1 MTKCMTVITANV
13 ASHMTQQARRG
24 KEGVFD
30 AASDGE
36 KQQPPSPVPH
46 TTPTFE
52 QHHNLHPQSTHTT
65 RTLMPTCTR
74 ALVWAPADRLDR
86 KCCLTKFRCPVL
98 VCAEKLLCTVLIL
111 ACTPCLQPSGHSVK
125 SHSFYTFFIFKQA
138 TALRN
143 PQAFAACTSSSDH
156 ESRGAESCRTTAG
169 SGIRTR

>member
-1 MTKCMTVITANV
+1 MTRLQMERNNNHPHLC
-13 ASHMTQQARRG
+13 HTQ
-24 KEGVFD
+24 
-30 AASDGE
+30 
-36 KQQPPSPVPH
+36 P
-46 TTPTFE
+46 PTFE

-74 ALVWAPADRLDR
+74 ADTRSRLGPGRPVGQEMLPYQNSGVLFSCVQRGFCAPSRSLHAL
-86 KCCLTKFRCPVL
+86 P
-98 VCAEKLLCTVLIL
+98 
-111 ACTPCLQPSGHSVK
+111 ACKPSGHSVR
-125 SHSFYTFFIFKQA
+125 SHSFYTLFIFKQA